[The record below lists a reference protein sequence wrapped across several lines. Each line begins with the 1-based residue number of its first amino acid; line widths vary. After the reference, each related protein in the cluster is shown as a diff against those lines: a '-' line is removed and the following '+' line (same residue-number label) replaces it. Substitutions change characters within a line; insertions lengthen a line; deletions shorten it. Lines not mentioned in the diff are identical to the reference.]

1 MISPADLI
9 HVEEVLAREALLIAF
24 VILGELPVCRLDLLV
39 SRPHDAV
46 SGHTDPATAPARTCL
61 RERHGSAVQRGNGRR
76 NIVRLVQDHD
86 IPFEP
91 HACEHARSRSS
102 PAINLSAP
110 RARAP
115 IDSRA
120 CLCKRTEYGI
130 TTSCASERGMRE
142 PPAPLPGA
150 RREEYKPTSA
160 KRAALRVP

>member
-24 VILGELPVCRLDLLV
+24 VILSELPVCRLDLLV
-39 SRPHDAV
+39 SLRTTQCQVA
-46 SGHTDPATAPARTCL
+46 DPATAPARTCL

-76 NIVRLVQDHD
+76 NVVRLVQDHD